1 MPLSDHEKRLLEEM
15 EEALAS
21 DDPRLVDALNTGR
34 ISTGHR
40 LGALLG
46 VVAGLAILLGGLVA
60 KTTLI
65 GVAGFAVALVSLVSF
80 LRSLTIKAPAKPRLG
95 STFEQRWDRRNQG

>member
-15 EEALAS
+15 EQALAS

-40 LGALLG
+40 VGAIVG
-46 VVAGLAILLGGLVA
+46 VLVGLAIVLGGLVA
-60 KTTLI
+60 KATI
-65 GVAGFAVALVSLVSF
+65 VGVAGFAIALVALVSL
-80 LRSLTIKAPAKPRLG
+80 LRSLTIKAPSQPRLG
-95 STFEQRWDRRNQG
+95 SRFEQRWDRRNQG

>member
-15 EEALAS
+15 EQALAT

-34 ISTGHR
+34 ITTGYR
-40 LGALLG
+40 IGALLG
-46 VVAGLAILLGGLVA
+46 VVAGLAILLGGLIA
-60 KTTLI
+60 KVTLV
-65 GVAGFAVALVSLVSF
+65 GVGGFAIALIALVSF
-80 LRSLTIKAPAKPRLG
+80 LRSLSVKIPAKPRMG